1 MGIDINNWEAIS
13 LGRCT
18 QLGNDCLSSIH
29 KLTSSKKLRFRS
41 TSFVNKMYMRH
52 VLNSS
57 SLKYLDINYIK
68 FARYGPRVLG
78 KMSCLRALILHCD
91 IQNKQF
97 FYLNKLNNFSVLNV
111 TICRYSWLYHAAAQ
125 TDF

>member
-1 MGIDINNWEAIS
+1 M
-13 LGRCT
+13 
-18 QLGNDCLSSIH
+18 
-29 KLTSSKKLRFRS
+29 
-41 TSFVNKMYMRH
+41 NKMYLHH
-52 VLNSS
+52 VPNSS

-68 FARYGPRVLG
+68 FVRYGPRVLG

-97 FYLNKLNNFSVLNV
+97 FYLNNFSVLNV